1 MSRLICFAAFIA
13 LFAASA
19 HDAAPADS
27 PYVGQE
33 TRAIKALSQDEV
45 EGLLAGKGLGFAKA
59 AELNGY
65 PGPAHV
71 LELADKLHLSDAQR
85 IATSAILAEMQR
97 RAATAGAKLVE
108 QERQLDRRFADGS
121 VTKEALAA
129 SLARIGELQ
138 ADVRRAHLDAH
149 IAQVD
154 VLTAEQRAAYMRLRG
169 YTESSPAAGGHH
181 MKH

>member
-1 MSRLICFAAFIA
+1 MIRLLALMGVAVLSTAPYAAT
-13 LFAASA
+13 
-19 HDAAPADS
+19 PADS

-33 TRAIKALSQDEV
+33 ARGIKALSAEDV
-45 EGLLAGKGLGFAKA
+45 DGLLTGKGMGFAKA

-71 LELADKLHLSDAQR
+71 LELAEKLQLSQAQQK
-85 IATSAILAEMQR
+85 ATSAIFEEMQR
-97 RAATAGAKLVE
+97 RATEAGAKLVE

-121 VTKEALAA
+121 MTKDALAA

-138 ADVRRAHLDAH
+138 AEVRRAHLDAH
-149 IAQVD
+149 LAQVD

-169 YTESSPAAGGHH
+169 YTHSAPAAGGHH